1 MGGGTYTGV
10 SSVSSFTRTRA
21 ATACCS
27 SPFSLSLFLSVSPN
41 FDHTF
46 TVTIHAIDSLTRLGE
61 DELVDTVLAYFTLET
76 VGMVRVVTS
85 HNGLVEN
92 GQLADIAVV

>member
-1 MGGGTYTGV
+1 MAPTPV
-10 SSVSSFTRTRA
+10 SLLYLVSRELELLPPA
-21 ATACCS
+21 AAA
-27 SPFSLSLFLSVSPN
+27 PFSLSLFLSVSPN